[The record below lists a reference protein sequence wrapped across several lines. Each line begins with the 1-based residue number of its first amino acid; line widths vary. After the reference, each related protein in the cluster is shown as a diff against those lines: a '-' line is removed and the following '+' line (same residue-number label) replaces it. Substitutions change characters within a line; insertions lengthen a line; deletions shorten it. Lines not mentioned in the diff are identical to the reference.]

1 MIENNQYPGTMFCLK
16 HVFPPFLA
24 LLLFVGCG
32 SKPDHS
38 GTYTAKV
45 SEHGKEAELA
55 LNLYPDQTVSFV
67 LNDSDSSLVATG
79 SGEWELQELMIVVRV
94 KNKLSNNREMTLSL
108 NASTYELL
116 STEAEG
122 EKFHLD
128 EITPEGEDGVFFTKT
143 KISESNL
150 AEHEEEKWDQIQ
162 KHPDWVKYKT
172 ESEAEGWSYDAAT
185 YIGEM
190 PKDDDNFFM
199 AKPFDALHYNK
210 AGEYFDR
217 ERMDELNGLLNRKVT
232 PEYRL
237 EGQLTFNLGE
247 FSKQLRELGK
257 QAAVEAY
264 GLKRQIEMNRDN
276 PMLQNGTRFQ
286 VEPEKWEEMRLNGFT
301 ETAKYKGNDDE
312 VISIYLSQFDGVLSE
327 FREAAKRPGHHFP
340 VHRELGAETLL
351 PHLSPTK
358 SFAIILSQS
367 AKIKLARKDGEGAM
381 EDLRL
386 QFRLTEAL
394 AGDDPTGILPGLVS
408 VALGTYVIDVAEE
421 GVQLGQW
428 NDAQLQE
435 IDEWIAR
442 QSKSTAAQ
450 MERFLQG
457 ERLLTLLTLQK
468 QVNGED
474 TLLNDKE
481 AARIL
486 ASSNQ
491 KALVQD
497 LVFYDRAMKEH
508 IKLIR
513 KVKSSG
519 VVDIKAVDELDS
531 KINKTVKR
539 IPGTYILSKMV
550 LPAITSIHRRT
561 SQYINLQSSA
571 RLGIAIEK
579 HRRDK
584 GELPNNLQDLVP
596 KFISS
601 VPVNAQTGEPMEWVH
616 NGAPRF
622 KFVQERGRSKEWK
635 YDAVLAAIQQGDL
648 DKLKALTEKGWAI
661 NGPKDAGILAERK
674 RLLIEIEAEEELM
687 AIDADDDGF
696 DALEEKILGTDDN
709 DPKSK
714 PNEDDVD
721 LAMEEWFA
729 KESKVRG
736 ERFSRDDGVDFM
748 GLEKEI
754 LANQNALHHAVDSGN
769 AELVRWLVE
778 HGLDANDKATILQ
791 RSSRRK
797 LTITVLEYAVSR
809 QSKAAVSVLLDAGA
823 SVLPSEFHTTPS
835 GILKRVAISRIPR
848 SGEETALMMANAEIL
863 PLLLA
868 KVPEEKMKI
877 ALLEDEENSSLLQRA
892 LSKRDIPLAK
902 RLVEAGADV
911 NYVPDLSQTM
921 GRGGPPAGMG
931 MNPMKM
937 PGYGMPPMGSP
948 PMGMPGGA
956 PGFAPGMMPPGMGM
970 GGRYGMGSG
979 IPVDPPPMEW
989 ITALGLAAR
998 YADKEFFDLLIQNGG
1013 DPARVYSDKST
1024 LLHHAAANENSAIL
1038 KSLLESKPPLDQ
1050 VDEAGD
1056 TAVAYAARAGKFE
1069 NIKILQLAGAD
1080 LNSASAVTG
1089 AISSGSLEWVQ
1100 FFIQHTK
1107 KPYNENPAWKNAA
1120 ESLCDANIMA
1130 FEFSRIQQYE
1140 EIGQLLIKE
1149 NIHADDVKAVLEG
1162 EYRPDDNWEMEDDLI
1177 GVDEDG
1183 DGWDAYDEKI
1193 TGHDD
1198 QDPDDMPT
1206 QEEVDAAWAEMEE

>member
-1 MIENNQYPGTMFCLK
+1 MGAVNSLK
-16 HVFPPFLA
+16 HIFPSLLA

-38 GTYTAKV
+38 GTYTAKI
-45 SEHGKEAELA
+45 SEHGKESELI
-55 LNLYPDQTVSFV
+55 LTLYPDQTVSFAI
-67 LNDSDSSLVATG
+67 NDSDSSLMATG

-94 KNKLSNNREMTLSL
+94 KNKLSNNREMTLSF

-122 EKFHLD
+122 EKFPLD

-143 KISESNL
+143 KISESKL
-150 AEHEEEKWDQIQ
+150 AEHEEEKWDKIQ
-162 KHPDWVKYKT
+162 EHPDWVKYKT

-185 YIGEM
+185 YIGEL

-210 AGEYFDR
+210 AGEYLDR

-237 EGQLTFNLGE
+237 EGRLTFKLDEFAEQLRKLGE
-247 FSKQLRELGK
+247 
-257 QAAVEAY
+257 QAAVEAD
-264 GLKRQIEMNRDN
+264 GLKRQIEMNRVTEWHPVFKSN
-276 PMLQNGTRFQ
+276 AKR
-286 VEPEKWEEMRLNGFT
+286 EKMRLNGFT

-312 VISIYLSQFDGVLSE
+312 VISIYLSQFDDVLSE

-351 PHLSPTK
+351 PHLSPAK
-358 SFAIILSQS
+358 LLAIILSQS

-442 QSKSTAAQ
+442 QSESTAAQ
-450 MERFLQG
+450 MERSLQG

-474 TLLNDKE
+474 MLLDDRE
-481 AARIL
+481 AARMFS
-486 ASSNQ
+486 SSNQ

-508 IKLIR
+508 IELIR

-531 KINKTVKR
+531 KIDKTVNR

-579 HRRDK
+579 HLRAR

-596 KFISS
+596 DFISAI
-601 VPVNAQTGEPMEWVH
+601 PVNAQTGEPMEWVH

-622 KFVQERGRSKEWK
+622 KFVQERGRSNEWK
-635 YDAVLAAIQQGDL
+635 YDAVLTAIQQGDL

-696 DALEEKILGTDDN
+696 DALEEKILGADDN
-709 DPKSK
+709 DPESK

-721 LAMEEWFA
+721 IAMEVWNN
-729 KESKVRG
+729 KRKKLRG
-736 ERFSRDDGVDFM
+736 ERFSRHDGVDFM

-791 RSSRRK
+791 RPSRRK

-823 SVLPSEFHTTPS
+823 LVLPSELITTPS
-835 GILKRVAISRIPR
+835 GIRKRIPISRLPR

-863 PLLLA
+863 PLLWA

-877 ALLEDEENSSLLQRA
+877 ALLEDEENLSLLQRA

-911 NYVPDLSQTM
+911 NYAPDLSDEAIDW
-921 GRGGPPAGMG
+921 GRRQSGIGI
-931 MNPMKM
+931 NPMMM
-937 PGYGMPPMGSP
+937 PGDQMPPNGRP
-948 PMGMPGGA
+948 TDGYAGGA

-970 GGRYGMGSG
+970 GGMYGMGSG
-979 IPVDPPPMEW
+979 IPIDPPPMDW
-989 ITALGLAAR
+989 IPALGLAAR

-1013 DPARVYSDKST
+1013 DPAMVYADKST

-1050 VDEAGD
+1050 ADEAGD

-1080 LNSASAVTG
+1080 LNSASAVSG

-1107 KPYNENPAWKNAA
+1107 KPYNENPAWENAA
-1120 ESLCDANIMA
+1120 ESLYDANMMA

-1140 EIGQLLIKE
+1140 EIGQLLIKKD
-1149 NIHADDVKAVLEG
+1149 IHAEDVKAVLEG
-1162 EYRPDDNWEMEDDLI
+1162 EYRPDDNWEKEDDLV
-1177 GVDEDG
+1177 GVDEDE
-1183 DGWDAYDEKI
+1183 DGWDAWDEKI
-1193 TGHDD
+1193 TGHSDE
-1198 QDPDDMPT
+1198 DPDDMPT
-1206 QEEVDAAWAEMEE
+1206 QEEVDAAQAEIDAAE